1 MNSSIVIKQLIKPFP
16 ITIEAA
22 IIAFTI
28 EFIIT
33 TAATTFIITIIG
45 LKVIFLIIKS
55 AIVVVV
61 AVAVKVKAIFLAMTN
76 SAKSTLTF
84 IFKNLHFSFFILANL
99 KLIRAMRKV
108 NSAFS

>member
-55 AIVVVV
+55 AIVVV